1 MKIRNV
7 FGFVVPALALAL
19 TGSPALAEE
28 SLEVALPQP
37 ASAFF
42 LSLTPPGGG
51 HFFLGEPLKGSLYLG
66 GSLAGGVLGYLAFDW
81 IPPGRSPIANE
92 AENIKAM
99 LYGVA
104 GFLAVGLL
112 SGIDASLTA
121 QSKHIAL
128 EASLESKEAKEA
140 KEAKEPK

>member
-1 MKIRNV
+1 MKRT
-7 FGFVVPALALAL
+7 VVGVLLTLAFAGAPAW
-19 TGSPALAEE
+19 AEE
-28 SLEVALPQP
+28 TLEVSLPHP

-51 HFFLGEPLKGSLYLG
+51 HFFLGDPLKGSLYLG

-81 IPPGRSPIANE
+81 IPPGRSPIAND
-92 AENIKAM
+92 AENIKAA

-121 QSKHIAL
+121 QSKHTAL
-128 EASLESKEAKEA
+128 ESMLEGKEAK
-140 KEAKEPK
+140 